1 MQGDPLFLLKKSET
15 EKTAVV
21 SEEQILRQVVAEN
34 LHETEIEKRH
44 CYSLYI
50 GKCMKNGIEVQRD
63 AAQFYEY
70 IRFFSEEE
78 TA

>member
-1 MQGDPLFLLKKSET
+1 MSGVGK
-15 EKTAVV
+15 
-21 SEEQILRQVVAEN
+21 EQSRTPDWQSGLG
-34 LHETEIEKRH
+34 HETEIEKRH

-50 GKCMKNGIEVQRD
+50 GKCMENGIEVQRD

-70 IRFFSEEE
+70 IRILAEEE

>member
-1 MQGDPLFLLKKSET
+1 M
-15 EKTAVV
+15 